1 MLAGMNGNCFGCIG
15 IGMGIEGK
23 YGAWD
28 NHYGLLWGLMGD
40 RITSKNCSGPLREG
54 KNIALLLL
62 ELIGGF
68 AKESF
73 ELRHRS

>member
-1 MLAGMNGNCFGCIG
+1 MLSGVNGNCFGWNGRC
-15 IGMGIEGK
+15 MGIRGK

-40 RITSKNCSGPLREG
+40 RITSKDCSGPLKEG

-62 ELIGGF
+62 ELIGGL